1 MPAERWEVCLA
12 GSGGQGIISAGI
24 ILAEAA
30 VLAGLNA
37 VQTQSYGPES
47 RGGASRA
54 EVVLSEG
61 EIDYPKTT
69 RPDVLLAM
77 TAEASVKYAG
87 RIREDGLVIA
97 DDQVDTIPSG
107 PYRIIRV
114 PITRIA
120 TVDLGRTIVA
130 NIVALGALVALTG
143 VVPVDALEAAVRAR
157 VPKGTEDVN
166 QNALRLGLE
175 AGRQA
180 VSAVGGLGARERELL
195 HFHHR

>member
-1 MPAERWEVCLA
+1 MPADRWEVCLA

-77 TAEASVKYAG
+77 TAEASAKYTG
-87 RIREDGLVIA
+87 RVREDGLVIA
-97 DDQVDTIPSG
+97 DDQVETIPGG
-107 PYRIIRV
+107 PYGIIRV

-157 VPKGTEDVN
+157 VPRGTEDLN
-166 QNALRLGLE
+166 RDALHLGLE

-180 VSAVGGLGARERELL
+180 VSAGAA
-195 HFHHR
+195 